1 MLVTPL
7 GMLVVAE
14 IFHLR
19 KRLENV
25 WIMLLGGA
33 VEFLCPAIFIG
44 NLFLIRMAAKEA
56 DLADSLL
63 RWGKAAF
70 VAEEYPAAAIVLLR
84 MYLGTLADPEDLAPA
99 LTVPDPRVRELILA
113 NLHRVPSKSVSDVR
127 SSNPQRRKRGRG
139 RSV

>member
-1 MLVTPL
+1 
-7 GMLVVAE
+7 MLVVAE
-14 IFHLR
+14 IFHLK

-70 VAEEYPAAAIVLLR
+70 VFEDEKQRFLLKKDKIGGYSKPIGPNL
-84 MYLGTLADPEDLAPA
+84 YLRTLP
-99 LTVPDPRVRELILA
+99 T
-113 NLHRVPSKSVSDVR
+113 
-127 SSNPQRRKRGRG
+127 
-139 RSV
+139 